1 MTVWTF
7 PNIWESVCAAIPDAP
22 AVIQGERVVSY
33 GDLDRAA
40 DALARH
46 LVGAGLSHQSKVAAY
61 SFNSA
66 EYLLTYFSAFK
77 AGLVPFNVNYRYGRD
92 EIAGLL
98 GNGDAEAVVFETGFA
113 DLLAEVRDSLPSVK
127 AWVAIPRNGDPVP
140 EWAVSLDDLIAQD
153 SGERPYHAPWGRH
166 GTDIMLLFTGGTT
179 GMPKGVM
186 WQQADVIGRF
196 GYGANPLAGVPP
208 MQAPQ
213 DAGPRAAQAQKR
225 PRSLI
230 ACPLMHGTGLIS
242 SLAVL
247 GAGGTLVLLPPGSFD
262 AIRLWD
268 AAAQHGVHR
277 IAIVGQA
284 FAQPMLDAIEAE
296 PSRWALDALESIGSS
311 GTIWSRENKQGLL
324 RHLPNI
330 ALTDS
335 FSSSEAF
342 GMAQSTTTRD
352 AEVSTASFALTPDC
366 AVFTEDG
373 RRVEPGSDETGRI
386 AIGGFIP
393 LGYYNDPKKSA
404 ETFPTI
410 EGRRWSMPGDWAR
423 VAADGSILLLGRGSQ
438 CINTGGEKVFPE
450 EVEEALKLFDG
461 VADAAVTS
469 VPDTRFGERIVALV
483 ARRPDADP
491 GEDAMRDHVRGKLA
505 AYKAP
510 RHFQLVD
517 AIPRMANGKIDY
529 AQVKDI
535 AMTSFA

>member
-7 PNIWESVCAAIPDAP
+7 PDIWESVCAAIPDAP

-33 GDLDRAA
+33 GDFDRAA

-66 EYLLTYFSAFK
+66 EYLLTYFAAFK

-98 GNGDAEAVVFETGFA
+98 DNGDAEAVVFETGFT
-113 DLLAEVRDSLPSVK
+113 DLLADVRDSLPSVK
-127 AWVAIPRNGDPVP
+127 TWVAIPRNSDPVP
-140 EWAVSLDDLIAQD
+140 SWAVSLDDLVAQD
-153 SGERPYHAPWGRH
+153 SGERPYRAPWGRR

-179 GMPKGVM
+179 GVPKGVM

-196 GYGANPLAGVPP
+196 GYGANALAGLPP
-208 MQAPQ
+208 MQSPA
-213 DAGPRAAQAQKR
+213 DAGPRAAQAAKR

-262 AIRLWD
+262 ASRLWD
-268 AAAQHGVHR
+268 AAAQHKVHR

-284 FAQPMLDAIEAE
+284 FAQPMLDALEAE
-296 PSRWALDALESIGSS
+296 PSRWALGALESIGSS

-393 LGYYNDPKKSA
+393 LGYYKDPKKSA

-469 VPDTRFGERIVALV
+469 VPDPRFGERIVALV

-510 RHFQLVD
+510 RHFKLID

>member
-7 PNIWESVCAAIPDAP
+7 PDIWESVCAAIPDAP
-22 AVIQGERVVSY
+22 AIVQGARVMRY
-33 GDLDRAA
+33 AEFDATA
-40 DALARH
+40 DALARR
-46 LVGAGLSHQSKVAAY
+46 LVDAGLSHQSKVAAY
-61 SFNSA
+61 SYNSP
-66 EYLLTYFSAFK
+66 EYLLTYFAAFK

-92 EIAGLL
+92 EVAALL
-98 GNGDAEAVVFETGFA
+98 DNGDAEAVVFETTFA
-113 DLLAEVRDSLPSVK
+113 AIIGDIRDRLPAIK
-127 AWVAIPRNGDPVP
+127 LWVAIPRDGHPVP
-140 EWAVSLDDLIAQD
+140 DWAVDLDALAAQD
-153 SGERPYHAPWGRH
+153 RGERPFRAPWGRQ
-166 GTDIMLLFTGGTT
+166 GSDMMLLFTGGTT
-179 GMPKGVM
+179 GVPKGVM
-186 WQQADVIGRF
+186 WQQEDIIGRF
-196 GYGANPLAGVPP
+196 GYGGNPLAGVPP
-208 MQAPQ
+208 LAQPSE
-213 DAGPRAAQAQKR
+213 AGARAASVAER
-225 PRSLI
+225 GCSLI

-262 AIRLWD
+262 AAVLWD
-268 AAAQHGVHR
+268 AAERNRANR

-284 FAQPMLDAIEAE
+284 FAQPMLDALDAE
-296 PSRWALDALESIGSS
+296 PARWSLDALQSIGSS
-311 GTIWSRENKQGLL
+311 GTIWNRENKQALL
-324 RHLPNI
+324 RHLPHI

-373 RRVEPGSDETGRI
+373 RRVAPGSDETGRI

-393 LGYYNDPKKSA
+393 LGYYKDPVKSA

-423 VAADGSILLLGRGSQ
+423 VAADGTILLLGRGSQ

-469 VPDTRFGERIVALV
+469 VPDARFGERIVALV
-483 ARRPDADP
+483 ARRPAANP
-491 GEDAMRDHVRGKLA
+491 AEDAMRDHVRGRLA

-529 AQVKDI
+529 ARVKDI